1 MSRIDSFQAET
12 SSKLSHLQAIYEVGK
27 FILSTGPIVVTHKAA
42 EIYMHAKGLTNGKL
56 SSEFYEMVSKY
67 LNIIQIYIS
76 GKAYLVQNTGSNIE
90 TIVSTVNNDVI
101 VNERVSER
109 LNDIFKTSL
118 QYLDSPRDRQVV
130 KGLLAEI
137 TSVRFTT
144 ALQGIKSREG
154 TKTH

>member
-1 MSRIDSFQAET
+1 M
-12 SSKLSHLQAIYEVGK
+12 
-27 FILSTGPIVVTHKAA
+27 
-42 EIYMHAKGLTNGKL
+42 
-56 SSEFYEMVSKY
+56 
-67 LNIIQIYIS
+67 
-76 GKAYLVQNTGSNIE
+76 QNTGSNIENLIE

-154 TKTH
+154 TTHAKNTLRPKLLQYQEICRTSQTVRSDLTVVQQHKLTMRIITARGNKNSCRRSRSKT